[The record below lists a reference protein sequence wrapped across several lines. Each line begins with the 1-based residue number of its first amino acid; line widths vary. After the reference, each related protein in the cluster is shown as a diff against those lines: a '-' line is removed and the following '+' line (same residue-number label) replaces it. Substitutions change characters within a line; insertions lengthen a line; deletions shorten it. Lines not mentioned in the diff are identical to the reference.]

1 MIDNFQKNSIL
12 IPEQLPEFI
21 RDNPEYSNF
30 VLFIKAYYEW
40 MEQNGQVTERTRNLL
55 NYRDID
61 KTTSEFIDYYIND
74 FLPYFPKDILVDED
88 KAVKLARQLYQ
99 SKGTPASYA
108 FLFKVLYNSD
118 FDIFYN
124 KEAVLKPSDGVWYIA
139 KSLRLGTTD
148 DNFTKVDNL
157 RLFGESSK
165 SIATIENSIQAKDK
179 TEVFISN
186 IQRLFESGE
195 FVRVVDNQNRDVLFN
210 GQPLRAKILG
220 QLSQILVDPKKRGL
234 LYQVGDPVV
243 VFGGLNSNTGIGAI
257 AEVSETTTG
266 SVKSVSVLEGGQ
278 GYVSL
283 TSTPTVPPN
292 TQIVFENLNSGAASP
307 VAVVASVDPDQAS
320 NVALVATDSIELKA
334 GIPIG
339 NAYYNFA
346 ANLNANVSCTLANAL
361 SFITYSTGPITSVIV
376 TNSGG
381 GISTIPDVVA
391 RSMYPN
397 DILGGSNLK
406 NLGILGPI
414 KILNGGR
421 GYQNNDTIV
430 FTGGTG
436 YGAYAK
442 VNGVNATG
450 YIQSVGYYTVANS
463 YSLGGMGYRTEYLPA
478 LSVSSA
484 NANATGALL
493 VVSGILGD
501 GAEFGVV
508 VDRAGSVTRIKMT
521 EFGEDYI
528 ATPNVSLRVQDIV
541 VSNVSLSNL
550 PDRNSIVYQG
560 SNVATSAYISRYD
573 SVSLLAPDADSSKSL
588 YRLRVYNYNSSPNTQ
603 LNLSVQDKNIN
614 FVMANTAWLAPGQ
627 VSSNYNRFGVRVYG
641 DGTARANATF
651 LNGLT
656 LGDGQWL
663 NSRGRLSSFS
673 KLQNEDYNNYTYQV
687 TVEKEITKYRE
698 VLLELLHP
706 IGMKLIGRYSNRD
719 QKDYDFHPQTALKF
733 GRNLFSYT
741 GTAASAVQVYADWT
755 NKSNNILNFVNMSG
769 ANVAN
774 VVFANSTISLNSLTG
789 PDFIAEVESIDGAN
803 NIVVMKSN
811 VWLTFPNVAYVSA
824 NANSNVINI
833 RSVTNSYNIVNNGNY
848 SNTMYPMMDIVFTG
862 DNIRIGNVVKQVQQ
876 LDLARNRIFVAN
888 NFSTNVSNSL
898 MSVNRVLTAG
908 GQLSRQD
915 EVIIYG
921 PVGTQYIPELITES
935 GDTLT
940 TEDGKILIL
949 G

>member
-1 MIDNFQKNSIL
+1 
-12 IPEQLPEFI
+12 
-21 RDNPEYSNF
+21 
-30 VLFIKAYYEW
+30 
-40 MEQNGQVTERTRNLL
+40 
-55 NYRDID
+55 
-61 KTTSEFIDYYIND
+61 
-74 FLPYFPKDILVDED
+74 
-88 KAVKLARQLYQ
+88 
-99 SKGTPASYA
+99 
-108 FLFKVLYNSD
+108 
-118 FDIFYN
+118 
-124 KEAVLKPSDGVWYIA
+124 
-139 KSLRLGTTD
+139 
-148 DNFTKVDNL
+148 
-157 RLFGESSK
+157 
-165 SIATIENSIQAKDK
+165 
-179 TEVFISN
+179 
-186 IQRLFESGE
+186 
-195 FVRVVDNQNRDVLFN
+195 
-210 GQPLRAKILG
+210 
-220 QLSQILVDPKKRGL
+220 
-234 LYQVGDPVV
+234 
-243 VFGGLNSNTGIGAI
+243 
-257 AEVSETTTG
+257 
-266 SVKSVSVLEGGQ
+266 
-278 GYVSL
+278 
-283 TSTPTVPPN
+283 
-292 TQIVFENLNSGAASP
+292 
-307 VAVVASVDPDQAS
+307 
-320 NVALVATDSIELKA
+320 
-334 GIPIG
+334 
-339 NAYYNFA
+339 
-346 ANLNANVSCTLANAL
+346 
-361 SFITYSTGPITSVIV
+361 
-376 TNSGG
+376 
-381 GISTIPDVVA
+381 
-391 RSMYPN
+391 
-397 DILGGSNLK
+397 
-406 NLGILGPI
+406 
-414 KILNGGR
+414 
-421 GYQNNDTIV
+421 
-430 FTGGTG
+430 
-436 YGAYAK
+436 
-442 VNGVNATG
+442 
-450 YIQSVGYYTVANS
+450 
-463 YSLGGMGYRTEYLPA
+463 
-478 LSVSSA
+478 
-484 NANATGALL
+484 
-493 VVSGILGD
+493 
-501 GAEFGVV
+501 
-508 VDRAGSVTRIKMT
+508 
-521 EFGEDYI
+521 
-528 ATPNVSLRVQDIV
+528 
-541 VSNVSLSNL
+541 
-550 PDRNSIVYQG
+550 
-560 SNVATSAYISRYD
+560 
-573 SVSLLAPDADSSKSL
+573 
-588 YRLRVYNYNSSPNTQ
+588 
-603 LNLSVQDKNIN
+603 
-614 FVMANTAWLAPGQ
+614 
-627 VSSNYNRFGVRVYG
+627 VRVYG